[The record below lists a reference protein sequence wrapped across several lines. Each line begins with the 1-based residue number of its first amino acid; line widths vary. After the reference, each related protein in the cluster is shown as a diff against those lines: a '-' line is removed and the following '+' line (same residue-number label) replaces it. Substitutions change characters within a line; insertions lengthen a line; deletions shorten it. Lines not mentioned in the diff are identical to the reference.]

1 MRYRSV
7 ALSALGVCLAAPA
20 LGQDITLELLDT
32 LDLSELSVVTPSVY
46 VGTYPVSI
54 AWDGSSLYI
63 GGADAT
69 GSATQ
74 TEIAEIVNAL
84 DGPGS
89 WSVRAVGGS
98 LATTPALRS
107 RPGLD
112 WDDALGLLATHDLG
126 TDALPD
132 QIQVFNRTLPGD
144 PLALVTASASGSG
157 VAGPGWDA
165 GPGGVGFTRSDLS
178 VGPIVGVVDYR
189 AIEPT
194 NSQAVGFLG
203 PIGFDPVTLTGLYN
217 AALGG
222 PVIDT
227 TTGQDALW
235 RDVDFH
241 PDGAIAAR
249 ATQDLVIAERDA
261 TNSVTTVLRID
272 DASDQALVTGNNAA
286 WINGATCLTQDVVV
300 WNDRGPGCLGTLVEA
315 LRFTNRDG
323 TDATFVIEDNAGVE
337 ITAWPR
343 SNCLYDFAWDEAGE
357 RLFVLESLTR
367 LVYVLE
373 VCDAGGPVCLPD
385 INGDGVLDNGDIGSF
400 VTLFIA
406 GDIAADFNGDGI
418 IDNGDIGSFVGAFQA
433 GC

>member
-1 MRYRSV
+1 M
-7 ALSALGVCLAAPA
+7 CLAGPA
-20 LGQDITLELLDT
+20 AGQDLTLELLDT
-32 LDLSELSVVTPSVY
+32 LDLSELSVGTPAVY

-54 AWDGSSLYI
+54 AWDGSSLYV

-74 TEIAEIVNAL
+74 TEIAEVVNAL

-89 WSVRAVGGS
+89 WTVRAVGGS

-132 QIQVFNRTLPGD
+132 QVQVFNRATSGD
-144 PLALVTASASGSG
+144 PLALVTGSGSG
-157 VAGPGWDA
+157 SGTAGPSWDA
-165 GPGGVGFTRSDLS
+165 GPAGAGFTRADQS
-178 VGPIVGVVDYR
+178 VGPVAGVADFR
-189 AIEPT
+189 AIDPT
-194 NSQAVGFLG
+194 NAMMIGSLG
-203 PIGFDPVTLTGLYN
+203 PIGLDPATLAGLYS
-217 AALGG
+217 ASQGG

-227 TTGQDALW
+227 TSGQDALW

-261 TNSVTTVLRID
+261 TNSVTSVLRID
-272 DASDQALVTGNNAA
+272 DATDQAVVTGNNGS
-286 WINGATCLTQDVVV
+286 WIHGATCLAMDVVV
-300 WNDRGPGCLGTLVEA
+300 WNDRGPGCLGTLTES

-323 TDATFVIEDNAGVE
+323 TDATFIIEDDAGVE

-343 SNCLYDFAWDEAGE
+343 ANCLYDFAWDEAGQ

-367 LVYVLE
+367 LVYVLA
-373 VCDAGGPVCLPD
+373 VCDAGGPVCTPD
-385 INGDGVLDNGDIGSF
+385 VNGDGVLDNGDIGAF
-400 VTLFIA
+400 VALFLA
-406 GDIAADFNGDGI
+406 GDLGADFNGDGI
-418 IDNGDIGSFVGAFQA
+418 IDNGDIGSFVGAFQT